1 MDRDTALG
9 ILTSLADGIHPVTGA
24 VMPADSPYQHPDV
37 IRALFHAVGALQ
49 AAAPPRL
56 ASASRASADRRAD
69 ATASASPASGDAPW
83 DAPSPAAPRR
93 GPGNSGKPWTKDEDE
108 QLVAGFDAGQ
118 PIVALARA
126 HGRSK
131 VAIEARLAKFG
142 RVPMPTG
149 LRSAQRAEEAR
160 AQYGAR
166 T

>member
-9 ILTSLADGIHPVTGA
+9 ILRPLADGIHPVTGA
-24 VMPADSPYQHPDV
+24 AMPADSPYQHPDV

-49 AAAPPRL
+49 AAAPPRP
-56 ASASRASADRRAD
+56 ATASRASDDRHAD
-69 ATASASPASGDAPW
+69 ATASASPASE